1 MTEGSRRNGKLI
13 SWIMRALAVAVGVPF
28 FFVLLFTLVAT
39 HVAGS
44 FLDPGFYTSALD
56 DNDVYEFV
64 LADFPTALL
73 EDRRAVE
80 EAKSGD
86 SIEDT
91 PLLESGLTTERIV
104 EGLNRAI
111 PPEWLQAAVERNI
124 DEIGA
129 YVTGRSDDFTLAI
142 AADERADALIA
153 ELRALIDESDGYAI
167 LHELVLIP
175 QIEEAAA
182 GWAREGLPGGVE
194 VSDERIAEAARAVF
208 PPEWARE
215 HGQRIF
221 DEVAPYV
228 KGEADEFVISLPLAD
243 RVDVAAAE
251 VKDILAESPAYD
263 LLYDE
268 VIAPEITAY
277 LGETVG
283 GLPFGE
289 TVSSAE
295 VVAALREAA
304 PRSWVRAQV
313 ERLLDEATPYVAGRS
328 GGFEFEVSLV
338 ENKRLAQGALT
349 RFVERRIQ
357 ERIDRLPVCRTPEQ
371 GLSPVLSGTPK
382 LPTCIPPSRDR
393 DKLLDELDVDIGA
406 AVTRVVLD
414 PVPDSVSFSHEEL
427 RDELADAGVER
438 LDEARSLMADG
449 WTYTQEDLRESLV
462 AGGNDDVYD
471 ALQDARSFLAGGWT
485 YTQDDFAEDVIE
497 GEGADAMANIDR
509 GRTAISAARTL
520 RWLAFIPALILL
532 VAVGL
537 LGGRDWW
544 GRLAWG
550 AGALLVCAVGVAI
563 LSGLVYSAL
572 ASPLIDEARWEAIG
586 EIDPVDDY
594 PSAGRLVAGKTFDVV
609 ESVSDTLAYGV
620 ATSSLLLAAVGAVV
634 LAAVVNRQ
642 RIADLMRRAKHDG
655 APNDGPRPP
664 SGAVATR
671 PPQRTAG
678 PWPAARRSAPPAP
691 GPASGSVWGWPWPWA
706 SGSVPGRY
714 PAARDC

>member
-13 SWIMRALAVAVGVPF
+13 SWIMRALSVAVGVPF
-28 FFVLLFTLVAT
+28 FFVLLFTLVT
-39 HVAGS
+39 TQVAGS
-44 FLDPGFYTSALD
+44 FLDPRFYTSALD

-64 LADFPTALL
+64 LSEFPTALL

-80 EAKSGD
+80 EAKAGGKVD
-86 SIEDT
+86 DT

-111 PPEWLQAAVERNI
+111 PPEWLQGSVERNI
-124 DEIGA
+124 EEIGA
-129 YVTGRSDDFTLAI
+129 YITGRSDEFTLAI
-142 AADERADALIA
+142 AADERADALVD

-182 GWAREGLPGGVE
+182 DWAHEGLPGGVE
-194 VSDERIAEAARAVF
+194 VPDERIAEAARAVF

-215 HGQRIF
+215 HGRRIF
-221 DEVAPYV
+221 DEAAPYV
-228 KGEADEFVISLPLAD
+228 KGEADEFVISVPLAD
-243 RVDVAAAE
+243 RVEIAAAE

-268 VIAPEITAY
+268 VVAPEIMAR

-289 TVSSAE
+289 TVPAAE

-313 ERLLDEATPYVAGRS
+313 ERLIDEATPYVAGRS
-328 GGFEFEVSLV
+328 EGFEFEVSLV
-338 ENKRLAQGALT
+338 ENKRLAHGILT
-349 RFVERRIQ
+349 RFVERRLQ

-371 GLSPVLSGTPK
+371 RLSPVPSGTPK

-393 DKLLDELDVDIGA
+393 ETLLGELDVDIDA
-406 AVTRVVLD
+406 EVTRLVLD

-427 RDELADAGVER
+427 RDELADAGVEQ
-438 LDEARSLMADG
+438 LNEARSLMADG

-462 AGGNDDVYD
+462 AGGNEDVYD
-471 ALQDARSFLAGGWT
+471 ALQDARSAMAGGWT

-497 GEGADAMANIDR
+497 SEGAEAMANIDR

-520 RWLAFIPALILL
+520 RWLAFIPALVLL

-550 AGALLVCAVGVAI
+550 AGALVVCAIGVAV
-563 LSGLVYSAL
+563 LSGLVYPAL

-586 EIDPVDDY
+586 EIDPADDY
-594 PSAGRLVAGKTFDVV
+594 AGAGLLVAGKTFDVV
-609 ESVSDTLAYGV
+609 ESVSDTLAAGV
-620 ATSSLLLAAVGAVV
+620 ATSSLLLAAAGAVV
-634 LAAVVNRQ
+634 LAAVVSR
-642 RIADLMRRAKHDG
+642 RRVADLVRR
-655 APNDGPRPP
+655 
-664 SGAVATR
+664 
-671 PPQRTAG
+671 
-678 PWPAARRSAPPAP
+678 
-691 GPASGSVWGWPWPWA
+691 
-706 SGSVPGRY
+706 GRH
-714 PAARDC
+714 P